1 MTSPAARMRLRLT
14 DFAYGGEAFGRDD
27 DGRVVFVPFGM
38 ASETVEIDVQDEHK
52 RWARA
57 RLLSILDA
65 SPQRVVP
72 RCQHF
77 QMCGGCHYQHMAYET
92 QLQAKTNIVR
102 DQLQRLGG
110 MDPTLVQ
117 DTIPCPEPWNYRSRL
132 SLHLT
137 PEGRLGFVTAD
148 GDRVFPLEACHLPT
162 PAVDALWKNLDVT
175 ELEGVARVD
184 VQSDDAGQNMI
195 VFYADRPPEQE
206 LEIALETCVV
216 WISPEGQ
223 WVLAGGEPLTFDVLN
238 HSFQVSA
245 GSFFQVNR
253 LLTPKLVERAMA
265 GLALSAGE
273 TVFDLYA
280 GVGLFSLFAAAQ
292 GAAVVGVE
300 SAASAC
306 LDYEAN
312 LEIYDGVDLYEASVD
327 EVLPAID
334 RRADAIIADPPR
346 AGLGSRVV
354 ADIARLAP
362 ERFVYVSCDP
372 ATLARDARGLAEG
385 GYELIECVPIDLFPQ
400 TFHIETV
407 STWRRT

>member
-306 LDYEAN
+306 LD
-312 LEIYDGVDLYEASVD
+312 
-327 EVLPAID
+327 
-334 RRADAIIADPPR
+334 
-346 AGLGSRVV
+346 
-354 ADIARLAP
+354 
-362 ERFVYVSCDP
+362 
-372 ATLARDARGLAEG
+372 
-385 GYELIECVPIDLFPQ
+385 
-400 TFHIETV
+400 
-407 STWRRT
+407 

>member
-1 MTSPAARMRLRLT
+1 
-14 DFAYGGEAFGRDD
+14 
-27 DGRVVFVPFGM
+27 VVFVPFGM